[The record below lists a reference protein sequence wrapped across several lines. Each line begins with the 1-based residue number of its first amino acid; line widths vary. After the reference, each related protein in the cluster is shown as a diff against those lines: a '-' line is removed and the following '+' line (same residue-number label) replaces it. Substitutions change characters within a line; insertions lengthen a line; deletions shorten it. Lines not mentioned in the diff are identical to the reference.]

1 LKKTL
6 SRFVTIYILKI
17 FLHYNTILTLQ
28 IVEFFHR
35 AIEISSE
42 VKAKT
47 SKLKDYKEFLDK
59 DEGIKV
65 KMATLKKEVNQFAT
79 QFPMPG
85 FEDH

>member
-1 LKKTL
+1 MIE
-6 SRFVTIYILKI
+6 FV
-17 FLHYNTILTLQ
+17 Q

-42 VKAKT
+42 VKQKT
-47 SKLKDYKEFLDK
+47 SKLKDYKEFLEN
-59 DEGIKV
+59 DEAIKE
-65 KMATLKKEVNQFAT
+65 KMATLKKEVNEFAT

>member
-1 LKKTL
+1 M
-6 SRFVTIYILKI
+6 FA
-17 FLHYNTILTLQ
+17 LQ

-42 VKAKT
+42 VKQKT
-47 SKLKDYKEFLDK
+47 SKLKDYKEFLEN
-59 DEGIKV
+59 DEGIKI
-65 KMATLKKEVNQFAT
+65 KMTTLKKEVNKFAT